1 MNLDELKAKVLKP
14 YAHADQ
20 AKLYAPTVLD
30 DGESAFFQ
38 LQLAYIQLQQLAIKH
53 KPLRA
58 MEFIPVTSEAPLG
71 AESIKIRFY
80 DLVGKAKVVHDYASD
95 FPMANTYGIEK
106 TFNIKSLGSGYQY
119 SVQEIRRAQMAGTPL
134 DQREAMAAQ
143 RTIDEL
149 HDSIAWMGD
158 KETGLLG
165 LLNYPGINTYT
176 LGTGG
181 TGKTIWSDKTPD
193 QILADITGLVSTIR
207 TATNGRE
214 IPDTLLL
221 PQAKYMY
228 LANTRLGAY
237 NDMSILTYL
246 KVNLKELG
254 ITTIDWINEL
264 ANFKDATVSAA
275 GNIDAGNTYANR
287 MIAYKRDP
295 EHLRLEIPMLF
306 EMFPPERENLVYK
319 VNCHART
326 AGVIVYYPLSIGVA
340 DGI

>member
-1 MNLDELKAKVLKP
+1 MNLDELKEKVLKP
-14 YAHADQ
+14 YAHADASRLQ
-20 AKLYAPTVLD
+20 APMILD
-30 DGESAFFQ
+30 DGESSFFI

-80 DLVGKAKVVHDYASD
+80 DFVGKAKIVHDYASD

-106 TFNIKSLGSGYQY
+106 TFNIKSLGSGFQY

-134 DQREAMAAQ
+134 DQREMDAAE
-143 RTIDEL
+143 RTIMEL

-158 KETGLLG
+158 ADSGLLG

-181 TGKTIWSDKTPD
+181 TGKTVWSDKTPD
-193 QILADITGLVSTIR
+193 QILADITGLVTTIR
-207 TATNGRE
+207 TATNGKE

-221 PQAKYMY
+221 PQAKFMY

-237 NDMSILTYL
+237 NDVSILTYL
-246 KVNLKELG
+246 RTNLKELG
-254 ITTIDWINEL
+254 ITTIDWVNEL
-264 ANFKDATVSAA
+264 ANFKYAAVSAA
-275 GNIDAGNTYANR
+275 VNIDAGNTFANR

-295 EHLRLEIPMLF
+295 MHLRLEIPQMF
-306 EMFPPERENLVYK
+306 ETFPPQQENLVYK
-319 VNCHART
+319 VIAHARN
-326 AGVIVYYPLSIGVA
+326 AGVIVYYPLSVGVA
-340 DGI
+340 DGL

>member
-14 YAHADQ
+14 YPHADAARIQ
-20 AKLYAPTVLD
+20 MPMVLD

-38 LQLAYIQLQQLAIKH
+38 LQLAYVQVQQLEVKH

-58 MEFIPVTSEAPLG
+58 MQFIPVTSEAPEG
-71 AESIKIRFY
+71 AESILVRYY
-80 DLVGKAKVVHDYASD
+80 DLVGKAKVVHDYSSD

-106 TFNIKSLGSGYQY
+106 TFKIKSLGSGFQY
-119 SVQEIRRAQMAGTPL
+119 SAMEIRRAQMNGTPL
-134 DQREAMAAQ
+134 NQREAMAAQ

-149 HDSIAWMGD
+149 HDQIAWMGD
-158 KETGLLG
+158 PDTGLLG

-193 QILADITGLVSTIR
+193 QILADITGLVTTVR

-221 PQAKYMY
+221 PQAKYTY
-228 LANTRLGAY
+228 LASTRLGSD
-237 NDMSILTYL
+237 NDITILTYL
-246 KVNLKELG
+246 KSSLKELG
-254 ITTIDWINEL
+254 ITTIDWVNEL
-264 ANFKDATVSAA
+264 ANFKGAGVSAA

-287 MIAYKRDP
+287 MIVYTRDT
-295 EHLRLEIPMLF
+295 EHLRLEIPTLF
-306 EMFPPERENLVYK
+306 EMMPPQPKNMVYK

-326 AGVIVYYPLSIGVA
+326 AGVIVYYPLSIAVA